1 MPAGKGVMMS
11 KKDELVRQRR
21 RLQTVA
27 VNYAIQGDWGN
38 AIIANEDMLS
48 LDEKDVETLN
58 RLAKAYYE
66 SGDVEAAKRTYTL
79 VLEYNELNPIARRA
93 LSVIEKTESQPTKTR
108 TYVEMRNFVIET
120 GKSILTT
127 IHIDQPEPLSLLPGE
142 VVYMRLSGVKNDPEN
157 RSESPAAKGSAPL
170 TKQGARSAKTSAKVS
185 ANIENKGEKR
195 ADPVEDK
202 NEPQALKKSAK
213 PKQGKDTSPVAEPV
227 PAIQAV
233 VMTTTLTTLDSIPSV
248 HYDINDIPEDAN
260 AIDVY
265 DSNDK
270 LIGRLEPRVAQRII
284 RFMRAGNR
292 YAAIV
297 WRVSEHYHH
306 VDLVVRE
313 VYHNPD
319 HRGEVS
325 FPGKLIDEDKAPLL
339 DLADEEIEEGGIA
352 SGYDEEEESPRLSFE
367 DDDDTFDGGEENSD
381 ADEDIDEFP
390 GSKKAKPRT
399 GPAPKAT
406 YGEKEI
412 SLGDL
417 AKDESK
423 HDDVEEE

>member
-1 MPAGKGVMMS
+1 MS

-21 RLQTVA
+21 RMQTVA

-66 SGDVEAAKRTYTL
+66 SGDVEAAKRTYAL

-142 VVYMRLSGVKNDPEN
+142 VVYMRLAGVKEDPEN
-157 RSESPAAKGSAPL
+157 RGENPAAKASAPL
-170 TKQGARSAKTSAKVS
+170 TKQGARSAKTSANVS
-185 ANIENKGEKR
+185 ADIETKGEQA
-195 ADPVEDK
+195 ADPVEDQ
-202 NEPQALKKSAK
+202 NEPQALKKPAK
-213 PKQGKDTSPVAEPV
+213 PKASKTTSAVAAVEPV
-227 PAIQAV
+227 VKAV
-233 VMTTTLTTLDSIPSV
+233 VVTSTLTTLDSIPSV
-248 HYDINDIPEDAN
+248 HYAIDAIPEDAN

-339 DLADEEIEEGGIA
+339 DLADEEIEEGGIG
-352 SGYDEEEESPRLSFE
+352 SGYDEEEEMPRLSYE

>member
-1 MPAGKGVMMS
+1 MS

-142 VVYMRLSGVKNDPEN
+142 VVYMRLAGVKNDPEH
-157 RSESPAAKGSAPL
+157 RGESPASSASAPL
-170 TKQGARSAKTSAKVS
+170 TKQSARSAKTSAKVNVE
-185 ANIENKGEKR
+185 AEITAQKR
-195 ADPVEDK
+195 ADLEDQK
-202 NEPQALKKSAK
+202 EQQAAKKSAK
-213 PKQGKDTSPVAEPV
+213 PKQVKDTTPVAEPV

-248 HYDINDIPEDAN
+248 HYDINDIPEEAN

-265 DSNDK
+265 DSNNK

-390 GSKKAKPRT
+390 GSKKAKQRT

>member
-1 MPAGKGVMMS
+1 MS

-48 LDEKDVETLN
+48 LDERDVETLN

-157 RSESPAAKGSAPL
+157 RGENPTAKGSAPL

-185 ANIENKGEKR
+185 AKANVEIENSVEKR
-195 ADPVEDK
+195 PDPRDQ
-202 NEPQALKKSAK
+202 NEQLTPKKSAQPK
-213 PKQGKDTSPVAEPV
+213 PGKDTSSVATSV

-233 VMTTTLTTLDSIPSV
+233 VLTTTLTTLDSIPSV
-248 HYDINDIPEDAN
+248 HYAIDDIPEEAN

-313 VYHNPD
+313 VYHTPD

-423 HDDVEEE
+423 HEDVEEE

>member
-1 MPAGKGVMMS
+1 MS

-21 RLQTVA
+21 RMQTVA
-27 VNYAIQGDWGN
+27 VNYAIQGDWSN
-38 AIIANEDMLS
+38 AIVANEDMLA

-66 SGDVEAAKRTYTL
+66 SGDVEAAKRTYAL
-79 VLEYNELNPIARRA
+79 VLEYNELNPIAKRA
-93 LSVIEKTESQPTKTR
+93 LSVIEKTESQQSKTR
-108 TYVEMRNFVIET
+108 TFVEMRNFVIET

-142 VVYMRLSGVKNDPEN
+142 VVYMVISGTKEVAT
-157 RSESPAAKGSAPL
+157 PAKAEAKAS
-170 TKQGARSAKTSAKVS
+170 
-185 ANIENKGEKR
+185 
-195 ADPVEDK
+195 
-202 NEPQALKKSAK
+202 KSAK
-213 PKQGKDTSPVAEPV
+213 PKSAEATAEVAQAPVLK
-227 PAIQAV
+227 IS
-233 VMTTTLTTLDSIPSV
+233 LTTLDSIPSV
-248 HYDINDIPEDAN
+248 EYAADEITDEAN

-265 DSNDK
+265 DCNHRK
-270 LIGRLEPRVAQRII
+270 IGRLEPRVAQRII
-284 RFMRAGNR
+284 RFMRVGNR

-339 DLADEEIEEGGIA
+339 DLAGDEIEEGGM
-352 SGYDEEEESPRLSFE
+352 SGYDEDEEMPRLSSY
-367 DDDDTFDGGEENSD
+367 DDDEDTFDGGEESNE
-381 ADEDIDEFP
+381 DEEIDEFP
-390 GSKKAKPRT
+390 GSKKTKART
-399 GPAPKAT
+399 GPAPKQT

-417 AKDESK
+417 AKDEAK
-423 HDDVEEE
+423 NDTDVEEE

>member
-1 MPAGKGVMMS
+1 MS

-66 SGDVEAAKRTYTL
+66 SGDVEAAKRTYAL

-93 LSVIEKTESQPTKTR
+93 LSVIEKTETQPTKTR

-142 VVYMRLSGVKNDPEN
+142 VVYMKLAGVKDDAQNRTEN
-157 RSESPAAKGSAPL
+157 PAKKASAPL
-170 TKQGARSAKTSAKVS
+170 TKQGARSAKTSAKAS
-185 ANIENKGEKR
+185 TGIENKGEQ
-195 ADPVEDK
+195 AEDQ
-202 NEPQALKKSAK
+202 NGSQAPKKSTT
-213 PKQGKDTSPVAEPV
+213 PKAGKTSPAAAAVEPV
-227 PAIQAV
+227 IKAIV
-233 VMTTTLTTLDSIPSV
+233 VTSTLTTLDSIPSV
-248 HYDINDIPEDAN
+248 HYAIDDIPEDAN

-265 DSNDK
+265 DINNK

-339 DLADEEIEEGGIA
+339 DLADEEIEEGGIG
-352 SGYDEEEESPRLSFE
+352 SGYDEEEEMPRLSYE

-390 GSKKAKPRT
+390 GSKKAKART

>member
-21 RLQTVA
+21 RMQTVA
-27 VNYAIQGDWGN
+27 VTYAIQGDWGN

-66 SGDVEAAKRTYTL
+66 SGDVEAAKRTYAL

-142 VVYMRLSGVKNDPEN
+142 VVYMKLAGVKQDPEN
-157 RSESPAAKGSAPL
+157 RAENPAAKSSAPL
-170 TKQGARSAKTSAKVS
+170 TKQGTRSAKTSAKVGQD
-185 ANIENKGEKR
+185 IEDKGEQS
-195 ADPVEDK
+195 AASTISQ
-202 NEPQALKKSAK
+202 NETQAPKKSTK
-213 PKQGKDTSPVAEPV
+213 PKSGKGATLDVESEP
-227 PAIQAV
+227 IIKAV
-233 VMTTTLTTLDSIPSV
+233 VVASTLTTLDSIPSV
-248 HYDINDIPEDAN
+248 HYDINAIPDDAN

-339 DLADEEIEEGGIA
+339 DLADEEIEEGGIG
-352 SGYDEEEESPRLSFE
+352 SGYDEEEEMPRLSYE
-367 DDDDTFDGGEENSD
+367 DDDDSFDGGEENND

-390 GSKKAKPRT
+390 GAKKAKPRT

>member
-1 MPAGKGVMMS
+1 MMS

-21 RLQTVA
+21 RMQTVA

-38 AIIANEDMLS
+38 AIIANEDMLA

-66 SGDVEAAKRTYTL
+66 SGDVEAAKRTYAL

-93 LSVIEKTESQPTKTR
+93 LSVIDKTETQISKTR

-142 VVYMRLSGVKNDPEN
+142 VVYMVIPGTKEVDP
-157 RSESPAAKGSAPL
+157 
-170 TKQGARSAKTSAKVS
+170 
-185 ANIENKGEKR
+185 ENKGEAK
-195 ADPVEDK
+195 K
-202 NEPQALKKSAK
+202 SKSAK
-213 PKQGKDTSPVAEPV
+213 PKATDANALSAPHALLHF
-227 PAIQAV
+227 
-233 VMTTTLTTLDSIPSV
+233 TLTTLDSIPSV
-248 HYDINDIPEDAN
+248 EYALEEIPDDAN

-265 DSNDK
+265 DCNNK
-270 LIGRLEPRVAQRII
+270 KIGRLEPRVAQRII
-284 RFMRAGNR
+284 RFMRIGNR
-292 YAAIV
+292 YAAMV

-306 VDLVVRE
+306 VDLAVRE

-339 DLADEEIEEGGIA
+339 DLADEEIEEGGLG
-352 SGYDEEEESPRLSFE
+352 SGYDEEEELPRLSSY
-367 DDDDTFDGGEENSD
+367 DDDDEPFEAGDENND
-381 ADEDIDEFP
+381 DEDIDEFP
-390 GSKKAKPRT
+390 GSKKAKPRS
-399 GPAPKAT
+399 GPAPKQT

-417 AKDESK
+417 AKDEAK
-423 HDDVEEE
+423 HDTDVEEE